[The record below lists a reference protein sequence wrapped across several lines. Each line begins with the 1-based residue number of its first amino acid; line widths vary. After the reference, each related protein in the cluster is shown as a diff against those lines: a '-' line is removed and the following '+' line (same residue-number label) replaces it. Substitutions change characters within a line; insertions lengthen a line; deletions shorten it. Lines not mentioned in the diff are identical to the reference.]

1 MFNKKTLIVL
11 GAGASNEAGL
21 PTGYELKKN
30 IANLLD
36 FYFEWGSELKKGDY
50 LIVDAL
56 RRAVRSKDPNSRD
69 INPYI
74 EAGRKIKDALP
85 QAISIDNYID
95 SHQGDDRLELCG
107 KLAIVRSILEA
118 EKKSKIYVDKFGKK
132 NKLDFQ
138 ATEETWY
145 NMFFKLITENCN
157 LEQLPER
164 LSTIELVVFNYD
176 RCIEH
181 YLYHAIQTYYHVNE
195 QAAASIVKKINIYHP
210 YGTVGNLPW
219 CASDNSIEYGAEPNS
234 HQLLE
239 LASKIKTF
247 TEGTDPNSSDIS
259 AIRNGFASSD
269 IVLFLGFAYHRQ
281 NLRLI
286 DPTAI
291 KLENNHGAHYF
302 GTAIGISDSDCGLI
316 TDELMSFGKANR
328 INIRNNL
335 TCAQLFRHYWRSLSL
350 S

>member
-1 MFNKKTLIVL
+1 M

-21 PTGYELKKN
+21 PTGYELKN
-30 IANLLD
+30 LIAKLLD
-36 FYFEWGSELKKGDY
+36 FHFEYGYSEPKRGDY
-50 LIVDAL
+50 LIVEAL
-56 RRAVRSKDPNSRD
+56 RRAIRSKDPNARD
-69 INPYI
+69 INPHI

-118 EKKSKIYVDKFGKK
+118 ESKSKIYVDKFGKK

-164 LSTIELVVFNYD
+164 LSTIDLVVFNYD

-181 YLYHAIQTYYHVNE
+181 YLYHAIQVYYHVNE
-195 QAAASIVKKINIYHP
+195 QEAASIVKKINIYHP

-219 CASDNSIEYGAEPNS
+219 YASENSIDYGVEPNS
-234 HQLLE
+234 QQLLE

-259 AIRNGFASSD
+259 AIRNGFANAH

-281 NLRLI
+281 NLRVI
-286 DPTAI
+286 DPATASLGNI
-291 KLENNHGAHYF
+291 SGAHYY
-302 GTAIGISDSDCGLI
+302 GTAKGISDNDCELI
-316 TDELMSFGKANR
+316 TEELMRFGKANR
-328 INIRNNL
+328 VYIRNNL
-335 TCAQLFRHYWRSLSL
+335 TCAQLFNNYWRSLSL